1 MDIFSVLTLLG
12 GLAMFLYGM
21 HTMSGGLE
29 KLSGGKLQSTL
40 QRMTSNT
47 FKSLAFGAGVTIA
60 IQSSSALTV
69 MLVGLV
75 NSGILNLEQ
84 TTGMIMGSNIGTTLT
99 AWILSLAGIN
109 SSSVL
114 LSMLKPENFSPV
126 IALIG
131 VIMIMVCKTQKRR
144 DMGGVMVGFAILMF
158 GMTMMGDA
166 VAPLKDIPEF
176 ASILTSFNNPVLGVL
191 VGMIFTGIIQSSAAS
206 MGILQALSLTGMI
219 TYGMAIPVVMG
230 LNIGTCVTALISSIG
245 TSKNARRVAIIHI
258 MFNMIGTVLG
268 LIVFYGIGGLLGGF
282 PFLSN
287 SADAAGI
294 ALCHSVFNAATTFV
308 LLPFGRQLVA
318 LSRIIIPVGEDE
330 RQREKIFLDERLLL
344 SPGMAVHESFNMAC
358 AMASLAKDT
367 VLDSL
372 SIMQKYDVNKAEAIK
387 EGENELDTYE
397 DKLGSFLVKAA
408 ACALNESDSRDVSK
422 LLHSIND
429 FERIGDHALNIKNSA
444 DEMKDKALHFS
455 AEAKEELSLLFKAL
469 NDVLSLSID
478 SFVNNDLEKAA
489 HANHISRV
497 WGILNGTTNYIMDAM
512 HGSDADFADVL
523 AQAQALGYAEAD
535 PSADIDGLDIQRKL
549 ILSANV
555 AFGVSLRE
563 ADVPVFGIRN
573 VRKADIARFQAH
585 GCTCKLIAAAEQKGG
600 SICAYVEPTLLG
612 HDALEAAVPANFN
625 LISMEGDRMGVQSFF
640 GQGAGR
646 YPTAYNVVQDLV
658 DIRRGV
664 HAFYTDSFVPAVP
677 DNSGVQ
683 HRYYV
688 RTRAALPELAA
699 LAEGDW
705 DGAVITQPVPVS
717 RMHALMAQ
725 ALVQDSESFFAAL
738 Q

>member
-1 MDIFSVLTLLG
+1 M
-12 GLAMFLYGM
+12 
-21 HTMSGGLE
+21 
-29 KLSGGKLQSTL
+29 
-40 QRMTSNT
+40 
-47 FKSLAFGAGVTIA
+47 
-60 IQSSSALTV
+60 
-69 MLVGLV
+69 
-75 NSGILNLEQ
+75 
-84 TTGMIMGSNIGTTLT
+84 
-99 AWILSLAGIN
+99 
-109 SSSVL
+109 
-114 LSMLKPENFSPV
+114 
-126 IALIG
+126 
-131 VIMIMVCKTQKRR
+131 
-144 DMGGVMVGFAILMF
+144 GFAILMF

-258 MFNMIGTVLG
+258 VFNMIGTLLG
-268 LIVFYGIGGLLGGF
+268 LVVFYGIGGLLGGF

-387 EGENELDTYE
+387 EGESELDTYE

-455 AEAKEELSLLFKAL
+455 AEAKDELGLLFKAL

-489 HANHISRV
+489 HVEPLEQVIDVLIGQIKRRHIERLQA
-497 WGILNGTTNYIMDAM
+497 GRCTIELGFILNDLLNNCERISDHCSNIAVCVTEIDRGEFDTHEYLNTVKSGNDARYK
-512 HGSDADFADVL
+512 ADFAR
-523 AQAQALGYAEAD
+523 YAKE
-535 PSADIDGLDIQRKL
+535 
-549 ILSANV
+549 
-555 AFGVSLRE
+555 
-563 ADVPVFGIRN
+563 
-573 VRKADIARFQAH
+573 
-585 GCTCKLIAAAEQKGG
+585 
-600 SICAYVEPTLLG
+600 Y
-612 HDALEAAVPANFN
+612 
-625 LISMEGDRMGVQSFF
+625 
-640 GQGAGR
+640 
-646 YPTAYNVVQDLV
+646 
-658 DIRRGV
+658 
-664 HAFYTDSFVPAVP
+664 
-677 DNSGVQ
+677 
-683 HRYYV
+683 
-688 RTRAALPELAA
+688 ELK
-699 LAEGDW
+699 
-705 DGAVITQPVPVS
+705 
-717 RMHALMAQ
+717 
-725 ALVQDSESFFAAL
+725 
-738 Q
+738 

>member
-258 MFNMIGTVLG
+258 VFNMIGTLLG
-268 LIVFYGIGGLLGGF
+268 LVVFYGIGGLLGGF

-287 SADAAGI
+287 SA
-294 ALCHSVFNAATTFV
+294 
-308 LLPFGRQLVA
+308 GRQLVA

-387 EGENELDTYE
+387 EGESELDTYE

-489 HANHISRV
+489 HVEPLEQVIDVLIGQIKRRHIERLQA
-497 WGILNGTTNYIMDAM
+497 GRCTIELGFILNDLLNNCERI
-512 HGSDADFADVL
+512 SDHCSNIAVCVTEIDRGEFDTHEYLNTVKSGNDTRYKADFAR
-523 AQAQALGYAEAD
+523 YAKE
-535 PSADIDGLDIQRKL
+535 
-549 ILSANV
+549 
-555 AFGVSLRE
+555 
-563 ADVPVFGIRN
+563 
-573 VRKADIARFQAH
+573 
-585 GCTCKLIAAAEQKGG
+585 
-600 SICAYVEPTLLG
+600 Y
-612 HDALEAAVPANFN
+612 
-625 LISMEGDRMGVQSFF
+625 
-640 GQGAGR
+640 
-646 YPTAYNVVQDLV
+646 
-658 DIRRGV
+658 
-664 HAFYTDSFVPAVP
+664 
-677 DNSGVQ
+677 
-683 HRYYV
+683 
-688 RTRAALPELAA
+688 ELK
-699 LAEGDW
+699 
-705 DGAVITQPVPVS
+705 
-717 RMHALMAQ
+717 
-725 ALVQDSESFFAAL
+725 
-738 Q
+738 

>member
-21 HTMSGGLE
+21 HTMSGVLE

-109 SSSVL
+109 SGSVL

-126 IALIG
+126 IALAG
-131 VIMIMVCKTQKRR
+131 VTMIMVCKTQKRR

-258 MFNMIGTVLG
+258 VFNMIGTLLGLIVFYGIGGLLG

-469 NDVLSLSID
+469 NDVLTLSID

-489 HANHISRV
+489 HVEPLEQVIDVLIGQIKRRHIERLQA
-497 WGILNGTTNYIMDAM
+497 GRCTIELGFILNDLLNNCERI
-512 HGSDADFADVL
+512 SDHCSNIAVCVTEIDRGEFDTHEYLNTVKSGNDTRYKADFAR
-523 AQAQALGYAEAD
+523 YAKE
-535 PSADIDGLDIQRKL
+535 
-549 ILSANV
+549 
-555 AFGVSLRE
+555 
-563 ADVPVFGIRN
+563 
-573 VRKADIARFQAH
+573 
-585 GCTCKLIAAAEQKGG
+585 
-600 SICAYVEPTLLG
+600 Y
-612 HDALEAAVPANFN
+612 
-625 LISMEGDRMGVQSFF
+625 
-640 GQGAGR
+640 
-646 YPTAYNVVQDLV
+646 
-658 DIRRGV
+658 
-664 HAFYTDSFVPAVP
+664 
-677 DNSGVQ
+677 
-683 HRYYV
+683 
-688 RTRAALPELAA
+688 ELK
-699 LAEGDW
+699 
-705 DGAVITQPVPVS
+705 
-717 RMHALMAQ
+717 
-725 ALVQDSESFFAAL
+725 
-738 Q
+738 

>member
-109 SSSVL
+109 SGSVL

-126 IALIG
+126 IALAG
-131 VIMIMVCKTQKRR
+131 VTMIMVCKTQKRR

-258 MFNMIGTVLG
+258 VFNMIGTLLGLIVFYGIGGLLG

-469 NDVLSLSID
+469 NDVLTLSID

-489 HANHISRV
+489 HVEPLEQVIDVLIGQIKRRHIERLQA
-497 WGILNGTTNYIMDAM
+497 GRCTIELGFILNDLLNNCERI
-512 HGSDADFADVL
+512 SDHCSNIAVCVTEIDRGEFDTHEYLNTVKSGNDTRYKADFAR
-523 AQAQALGYAEAD
+523 YAKE
-535 PSADIDGLDIQRKL
+535 
-549 ILSANV
+549 
-555 AFGVSLRE
+555 
-563 ADVPVFGIRN
+563 
-573 VRKADIARFQAH
+573 
-585 GCTCKLIAAAEQKGG
+585 
-600 SICAYVEPTLLG
+600 Y
-612 HDALEAAVPANFN
+612 
-625 LISMEGDRMGVQSFF
+625 
-640 GQGAGR
+640 
-646 YPTAYNVVQDLV
+646 
-658 DIRRGV
+658 
-664 HAFYTDSFVPAVP
+664 
-677 DNSGVQ
+677 
-683 HRYYV
+683 
-688 RTRAALPELAA
+688 ELK
-699 LAEGDW
+699 
-705 DGAVITQPVPVS
+705 
-717 RMHALMAQ
+717 
-725 ALVQDSESFFAAL
+725 
-738 Q
+738 

>member
-258 MFNMIGTVLG
+258 VFNMIGTLLG
-268 LIVFYGIGGLLGGF
+268 LVVFYGIGGLLGGF

-287 SADAAGI
+287 SA
-294 ALCHSVFNAATTFV
+294 
-308 LLPFGRQLVA
+308 RQLVA

-330 RQREKIFLDERLLL
+330 KQREKIFLDERLLL

-387 EGENELDTYE
+387 EGESELDTYE

-455 AEAKEELSLLFKAL
+455 AEAKDELGLLFKAL

-489 HANHISRV
+489 HVEPLEQVIDVLIGQIKRRHIERLQA
-497 WGILNGTTNYIMDAM
+497 GRCTIELGFILNDLLNNCERISDHCSNIAVCVTEIDRGEFDTHEYLSTVKSGNDARYK
-512 HGSDADFADVL
+512 ADFAR
-523 AQAQALGYAEAD
+523 YAKE
-535 PSADIDGLDIQRKL
+535 
-549 ILSANV
+549 
-555 AFGVSLRE
+555 
-563 ADVPVFGIRN
+563 
-573 VRKADIARFQAH
+573 
-585 GCTCKLIAAAEQKGG
+585 
-600 SICAYVEPTLLG
+600 Y
-612 HDALEAAVPANFN
+612 
-625 LISMEGDRMGVQSFF
+625 
-640 GQGAGR
+640 
-646 YPTAYNVVQDLV
+646 
-658 DIRRGV
+658 
-664 HAFYTDSFVPAVP
+664 
-677 DNSGVQ
+677 
-683 HRYYV
+683 
-688 RTRAALPELAA
+688 ELK
-699 LAEGDW
+699 
-705 DGAVITQPVPVS
+705 
-717 RMHALMAQ
+717 
-725 ALVQDSESFFAAL
+725 
-738 Q
+738 

>member
-1 MDIFSVLTLLG
+1 MNLFSVLTLLG

-258 MFNMIGTVLG
+258 VFNMIGTVLG
-268 LIVFYGIGGLLGGF
+268 LVVFYGIGGLLGGF

-330 RQREKIFLDERLLL
+330 KQREKIFLDERLLL

-358 AMASLAKDT
+358 AMAALAKDT

-372 SIMQKYDVNKAEAIK
+372 SIMQKYDAHKAEAIK

-397 DKLGSFLVKAA
+397 DKLGSFLVKVA

-444 DEMKDKALHFS
+444 DEMKEKALHFS
-455 AEAKEELSLLFKAL
+455 AEAKEELGLLFRAL

-489 HANHISRV
+489 HVEPLEQVIDVLIGQIKRRHIERLQA
-497 WGILNGTTNYIMDAM
+497 GRCTIELGFILNDLLNNCERISDHCSNIAVCVTEIDRGEFDTHEYLSTVKSGNDARYK
-512 HGSDADFADVL
+512 ADFAR
-523 AQAQALGYAEAD
+523 YAKE
-535 PSADIDGLDIQRKL
+535 
-549 ILSANV
+549 
-555 AFGVSLRE
+555 
-563 ADVPVFGIRN
+563 
-573 VRKADIARFQAH
+573 
-585 GCTCKLIAAAEQKGG
+585 
-600 SICAYVEPTLLG
+600 Y
-612 HDALEAAVPANFN
+612 
-625 LISMEGDRMGVQSFF
+625 
-640 GQGAGR
+640 
-646 YPTAYNVVQDLV
+646 
-658 DIRRGV
+658 
-664 HAFYTDSFVPAVP
+664 
-677 DNSGVQ
+677 
-683 HRYYV
+683 
-688 RTRAALPELAA
+688 ELK
-699 LAEGDW
+699 
-705 DGAVITQPVPVS
+705 
-717 RMHALMAQ
+717 
-725 ALVQDSESFFAAL
+725 
-738 Q
+738 